1 MEKKILLITG
11 GSRGIGAATAR
22 LAARQGYDVAI
33 NYVGNEKAADEVVAD
48 IEKSNARGIAIQG
61 DMANEADI
69 KKMFEAV
76 DKFGKLTHLV
86 NNAGIIGSSS
96 KFADAPADMMRRVVD
111 VNVTGAMIVARE
123 AVRRLSTAHGG
134 KGGAIVNL
142 GSMATYIGAPGEF
155 VWYAAS
161 KGAIDALTIGLSKEL
176 AGEGVRVNAVAPGL
190 IDTEIHASGGQPD
203 RIARMRSAIP
213 MGREGTADEVAES
226 ILYLLSDQASYVTGT
241 VLRISGGR

>member
-33 NYVGNEKAADEVVAD
+33 NYVGNEKAAREVVAD
-48 IEKSNARGIAIQG
+48 IEKSNARGIAIKG
-61 DMANEADI
+61 DMAREADI
-69 KKMFEAV
+69 LKMFEAV
-76 DKFGKLTHLV
+76 DKFGKLTHVV

-96 KFADAPADMMRRVVD
+96 KFADAPADMMRHVVD

-123 AVRRLSTAHGG
+123 AVRRLSTARGG

-142 GSMATYIGAPGEF
+142 GSMATYLGAPGEF

-161 KGAIDALTIGLSKEL
+161 KGAIDALTIGLSKEV
-176 AGEGVRVNAVAPGL
+176 AGEGIRVNAVAPGL

-203 RIARMRSAIP
+203 RVERMRSAIP
-213 MGREGTADEVAES
+213 MGKAGTAEEVADT
-226 ILYLLSDQASYVTGT
+226 ILYLLSEQSSYVTGT
-241 VLRISGGR
+241 ILRVSGGR